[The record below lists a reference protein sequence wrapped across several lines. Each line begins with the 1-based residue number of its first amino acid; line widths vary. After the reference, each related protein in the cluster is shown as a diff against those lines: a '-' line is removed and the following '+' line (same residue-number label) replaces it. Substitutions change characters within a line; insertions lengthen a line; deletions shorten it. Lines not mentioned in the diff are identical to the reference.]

1 MLTMAQKSSVR
12 RHLMYP
18 VVGLYKVS
26 AAGNTLASGAAGW
39 RFTEAFGFLE
49 YKLNTLNP
57 DEEAR
62 LLGYAYGSVDF
73 VGNHPNIGDSSTVV
87 ISGGNLGSNI
97 VTLTTTVAISPTSNT
112 DSRLAVCQDL
122 ARQAGQNSALAQAGI
137 FSVAPYGVGAFSQSQ
152 VPLPEVAFI
161 SPVVF
166 NMTATGTG
174 LLAAQI
180 RNIPQLLPPF
190 ATMTPGDSAQ
200 AKVIYGY
207 LNILDALEA
216 AHAATSENL
225 DTFKADVWT
234 GRSNEIGL
242 RTSLYRHW
250 QVMLSDF
257 LGTPIN
263 MRRRNSDRGYGAMSF
278 A

>member
-1 MLTMAQKSSVR
+1 VLTLSQKSSVR

-18 VVGLYKVS
+18 IAGLYKTS
-26 AAGNTLASGAAGW
+26 AGGNTLMSGAAGW
-39 RFTEAFGFLE
+39 RFSEAAGFLE
-49 YKLNTLNP
+49 YKMNNMNP

-62 LLGYAYGSVDF
+62 LLGYAFGSVDF
-73 VGNHPNIGDSSTVV
+73 VGNPPNVGDTATVV
-87 ISGGNLGSNI
+87 LFGGNLGSNI
-97 VTLTTTVAISPTSNT
+97 VTLVTTVSSAPTSNT
-112 DSRLAVCQDL
+112 DARLAACQDL
-122 ARQAGQNSALAQAGI
+122 ASQAGQSSTLAQAGI
-137 FSVAPYGVGAFSQSQ
+137 YAVAPYGVGPFSESK
-152 VPLPEVAFI
+152 VPLPEVAFV

-166 NMTATGTG
+166 SITATATG
-174 LLAAQI
+174 LLAAQQ
-180 RNIPQLLPPF
+180 RNVPELLPPF
-190 ATMTPGDSAQ
+190 ATLTPGDSQ
-200 AKVIYGY
+200 QTKVIYGY

-216 AHAATSENL
+216 AHAQTSENL

-263 MRRRNSDRGYGAMSF
+263 QKRRNSDRGHGAMSY